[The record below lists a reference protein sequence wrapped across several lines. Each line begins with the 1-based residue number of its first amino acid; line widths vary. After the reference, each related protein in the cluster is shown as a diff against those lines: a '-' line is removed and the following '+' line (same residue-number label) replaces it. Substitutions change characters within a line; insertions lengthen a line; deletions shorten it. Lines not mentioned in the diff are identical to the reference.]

1 MPKIESVSA
10 RKILNSRAEWT
21 VEVTVYLDDN
31 LGAVASI
38 PQGKSRG
45 FNEANFV
52 SADDAVSNVNNILG
66 PAIKDMNPI
75 NQEEIDKILIEKD
88 GTDNK
93 AELGANSILG
103 VSLAV
108 ARAGA
113 LSKGIPL
120 WEHLNSLVS
129 LEKSFPKLFVNV
141 INGGVHAENNVD
153 IQEYMVITETTKP
166 SESVK
171 LAKDFYNNLK
181 IYLKEKFMSD
191 SLGLGDEG
199 GFAPN
204 FNDNYEPFEALK
216 DLINKNNLKENLKIG
231 VDVAASNIEKN
242 REDLFKMNERII
254 ADYGLIYLEDPFGEE
269 KFGDF
274 SLLNKKFGDKVLICG
289 DDLTVTNVF
298 RMKKANDHKSV
309 NSVIIKPNQIGSL
322 SETIKAIEY
331 AKSKNWEVVIS
342 HRSGETN
349 DSFISDLAYAVGAY
363 GIKLGSPARGERVSK
378 YNRFLEIESE
388 DSE

>member
-388 DSE
+388 DSK

>member
-388 DSE
+388 INN